1 MQERPPWFSFV
12 PVLSRAGSDWNGRTG
27 FVQRAALADHPDAL
41 GVDVY
46 ACGNPLMVSA
56 ALRELREE
64 AGLAAANFYAH
75 TFVATGGPPTLPLAS
90 RRDEHPA

>member
-1 MQERPPWFSFV
+1 MRLYWGALRREDFYMLDRIARWQQRPPWFSFV
-12 PVLSRAGSDWNGRTG
+12 PVLSRAGSNWNGRSR
-27 FVQRAALADHPDAL
+27 FVQRAALADHPDAS

-64 AGLAAANFYAH
+64 AGLAAANF
-75 TFVATGGPPTLPLAS
+75 
-90 RRDEHPA
+90 